1 MLSIEAKSGTL
12 ILLASPK
19 IKGADMKPKQYSNTR
34 ICSDH
39 FVSGSPSTL
48 YDEINPDWATPLN
61 LGYESVSIEA
71 KRVSELLTTPFNLG
85 YESVSTHNI
94 ETKSERYERAV
105 ERSRK
110 RAWNNHEEDPA
121 ADVETVE
128 SSDYANSI
136 LTQIDLSMQC
146 IHEDIS
152 K

>member
-61 LGYESVSIEA
+61 LGYESVSIHSIEA
-71 KRVSELLTTPFNLG
+71 
-85 YESVSTHNI
+85 
-94 ETKSERYERAV
+94 KSERCERAV

-121 ADVETVE
+121 ADYETVE